1 MGLIRRFSDLRKAR
15 AQAARTTGRLEDPAA
30 AFDLA
35 HERQLRALQQVRASA
50 AQLVAAGK
58 RLEGQLEQLRLRRG
72 RLEDQARRSLG
83 GGREDQAVDAL
94 TDAQAMDRQIEEMH
108 GRVNQLAELR
118 GQLEG
123 TGRRMESRVL
133 SMRAQAESMRAQHG
147 AARAAAAAGEAVA
160 GLGPEDGQLEL
171 LVQQAR
177 DKILWNQA
185 RAEAVGELLER
196 GTLSGTGESGGATRR
211 LEAAGD
217 AERVR
222 ARLAE
227 MKAGLGPAA
236 EPASRS
242 GDVDSVKKGSQDTF

>member
-15 AQAARTTGRLEDPAA
+15 AQAARTAGRLDDPAA

-58 RLEGQLEQLRLRRG
+58 RLEGQVQQLRLPRT
-72 RLEDQARRSLG
+72 RLEDQARRSIG
-83 GGREDQAVDAL
+83 EGREDQAVEAL

-108 GRVNQLAELR
+108 GRGPQLGGLR
-118 GQLEG
+118 GQY
-123 TGRRMESRVL
+123 
-133 SMRAQAESMRAQHG
+133 G

-160 GLGPEDGQLEL
+160 GLALEDGELEL

-196 GTLSGTGESGGATRR
+196 GTLSGIGESGGVTKR
-211 LEAAGD
+211 L
-217 AERVR
+217 
-222 ARLAE
+222 
-227 MKAGLGPAA
+227 
-236 EPASRS
+236 
-242 GDVDSVKKGSQDTF
+242 

>member
-15 AQAARTTGRLEDPAA
+15 AQAARTAGRLDDPAA

-58 RLEGQLEQLRLRRG
+58 RLEGQVQQLRLRRT
-72 RLEDQARRSLG
+72 RLEDQARRSIG
-83 GGREDQAVDAL
+83 EGREDQAVEAL
-94 TDAQAMDRQIEEMH
+94 TDAQAMDRQIEDMH
-108 GRVNQLAELR
+108 GRVHQLGELR
-118 GQLEG
+118 GQLEA
-123 TGRRMESRVL
+123 TARRMESRVL
-133 SMRAQAESMRAQHG
+133 SMRAQAETARAQYG

-160 GLGPEDGQLEL
+160 GLAPEDRELEL

-196 GTLSGTGESGGATRR
+196 GTLSGIGESGGVTRR

-217 AERVR
+217 PERVQ

-227 MKAGLGPAA
+227 LKAALGPASDEIA
-236 EPASRS
+236 
-242 GDVDSVKKGSQDTF
+242 DSVKKGRPDPL

>member
-15 AQAARTTGRLEDPAA
+15 AQAARTAGRLEDPAA

-35 HERQLRALQQVRASA
+35 HERQLRALSQVRASA

-58 RLEGQLEQLRLRRG
+58 RLEGQLEQLRLRRA
-72 RLEDQARRSLG
+72 RLEDQARRSLAE
-83 GGREDQAVDAL
+83 GREDQAVEAL
-94 TDAQAMDRQIEEMH
+94 TDAEAMDRQIEEMH
-108 GRVNQLAELR
+108 GRVSQLAELR
-118 GQLEG
+118 GRLEG
-123 TGRRMESRVL
+123 TGHRMESRVL
-133 SMRAQAESMRAQHG
+133 SMRAQAESMRAQYG

-160 GLGPEDGQLEL
+160 GLGSEDGQLEL

-196 GTLSGTGESGGATRR
+196 GTLSGIGESGGVTKR

-222 ARLAE
+222 AQLAE
-227 MKAGLGPAA
+227 MKAAALGPPS
-236 EPASRS
+236 EHQ
-242 GDVDSVKKGSQDTF
+242 DSVKKGPRDPF

>member
-15 AQAARTTGRLEDPAA
+15 AQAARTAGRLDDPAA

-58 RLEGQLEQLRLRRG
+58 RLEGQLQQLRLRRT
-72 RLEDQARRSLG
+72 RLEDQARRSIG
-83 GGREDQAVDAL
+83 EGREGQAVEAL

-108 GRVNQLAELR
+108 GRVHQLGDLR
-118 GQLEG
+118 GQLEA
-123 TGRRMESRVL
+123 TARRMENRVL
-133 SMRAQAESMRAQHG
+133 SMRAQAETARAQYG

-160 GLGPEDGQLEL
+160 GLAPEDGELEL

-196 GTLSGTGESGGATRR
+196 GTLGGVGESSGVTRR

-217 AERVR
+217 PERVQ
-222 ARLAE
+222 AKLAE
-227 MKAGLGPAA
+227 MKAALGPASQEIA
-236 EPASRS
+236 
-242 GDVDSVKKGSQDTF
+242 DSVKKGHPDAF

>member
-1 MGLIRRFSDLRKAR
+1 MGLIRRFADQRRAR
-15 AQAARTTGRLEDPAA
+15 AQATRSAGRLDDPAA
-30 AFDLA
+30 AFDVA

-58 RLEGQLEQLRLRRG
+58 RLEGQLEQLRLRRT
-72 RLEDQARRSLG
+72 RLEDQARRSLAE
-83 GGREDQAVDAL
+83 GREDQAVESL

-108 GRVNQLAELR
+108 GRVHQLAELR
-118 GQLEG
+118 GQLEA
-123 TGRRMESRVL
+123 TARRMESRAL
-133 SMRAQAESMRAQHG
+133 SMRAQAETARAQYG

-160 GLGPEDGQLEL
+160 GLSPGDGELEL

-196 GTLSGTGESGGATRR
+196 GTLSGTGDPNGLARR

-217 AERVR
+217 PERVQ
-222 ARLAE
+222 AQLAE
-227 MKAGLGPAA
+227 MKAQLGPGP
-236 EPASRS
+236 EPP
-242 GDVDSVKKGSQDTF
+242 GPEV

>member
-15 AQAARTTGRLEDPAA
+15 AQAARTAGRLDDPAA

-58 RLEGQLEQLRLRRG
+58 RLEGQVQQLRLRRT
-72 RLEDQARRSLG
+72 RLEDQARRSIG
-83 GGREDQAVDAL
+83 EGREDQAVEAL

-108 GRVNQLAELR
+108 GRVHQLGELR
-118 GQLEG
+118 GQLEA
-123 TGRRMESRVL
+123 TARRMESRVL
-133 SMRAQAESMRAQHG
+133 SMRAQAETARAQYG

-160 GLGPEDGQLEL
+160 GLAPEDGELEL

-177 DKILWNQA
+177 DKILWSQA

-196 GTLSGTGESGGATRR
+196 GTLSGVGESGGVTKR

-217 AERVR
+217 PEGVR
-222 ARLAE
+222 ARLSE
-227 MKAGLGPAA
+227 LKTELGPGAT
-236 EPASRS
+236 EPSP
-242 GDVDSVKKGSQDTF
+242 

>member
-15 AQAARTTGRLEDPAA
+15 AQAARTAGRLDDPAA

-58 RLEGQLEQLRLRRG
+58 RLEGQLQQLRLRRT
-72 RLEDQARRSLG
+72 RLEDQARRSIG
-83 GGREDQAVDAL
+83 EGREDQAVEAL

-108 GRVNQLAELR
+108 GRVHQLGELR
-118 GQLEG
+118 GQLEV
-123 TGRRMESRVL
+123 TARRMESRVL
-133 SMRAQAESMRAQHG
+133 SMRAQAETARDPYG

-160 GLGPEDGQLEL
+160 GLAPEDGELEL

-196 GTLSGTGESGGATRR
+196 GAPTGIGGP
-211 LEAAGD
+211 GGGG
-217 AERVR
+217 R
-222 ARLAE
+222 AVA
-227 MKAGLGPAA
+227 
-236 EPASRS
+236 
-242 GDVDSVKKGSQDTF
+242 